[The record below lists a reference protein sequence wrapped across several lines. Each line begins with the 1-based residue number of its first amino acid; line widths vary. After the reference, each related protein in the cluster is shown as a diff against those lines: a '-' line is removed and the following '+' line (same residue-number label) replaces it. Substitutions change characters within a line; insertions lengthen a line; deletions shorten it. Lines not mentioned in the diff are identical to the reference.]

1 MSGILFGRTRRG
13 PQASSSGLGATLG
26 PTKNMGLGARVAMPQ
41 YSQEILEAQME
52 NEPAK
57 LFHVLQDCEGPDRS
71 IEAREKIQGLWVEGG
86 RRGQTAEVSFP
97 HGIHI
102 PPPTPRL
109 WWWGLGR
116 PRGRQCRAPAREDP
130 ARAPPGPKRFL
141 NVI

>member
-102 PPPTPRL
+102 PPPLPDCGGGV
-109 WWWGLGR
+109 WDGHAAANVE
-116 PRGRQCRAPAREDP
+116 P
-130 ARAPPGPKRFL
+130 PPGRIRHAHPPAQ
-141 NVI
+141 NVF